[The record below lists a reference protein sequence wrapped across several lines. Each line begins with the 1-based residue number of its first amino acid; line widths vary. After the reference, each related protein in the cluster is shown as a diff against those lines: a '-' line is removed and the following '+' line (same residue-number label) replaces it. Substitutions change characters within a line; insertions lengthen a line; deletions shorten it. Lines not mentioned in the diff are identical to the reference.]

1 MTKSTVISKLTVGG
15 VFATAD
21 EFDLGVRRVNQDSGK
36 LVVLARRNT
45 KTIHHICLLQSRERA
60 RVSGLNKGRK
70 KCDRIKPKSVCSGC
84 YIAR

>member
-1 MTKSTVISKLTVGG
+1 MTQSTVISKLTVGG

-45 KTIHHICLLQSRERA
+45 KTIHHICFHLHGGGSFFNVHR
-60 RVSGLNKGRK
+60 
-70 KCDRIKPKSVCSGC
+70 
-84 YIAR
+84 